1 MFLTTEERR
10 AGIGGSDVGAIM
22 GANPYR
28 SPIACYKDKL
38 GEMPPIAVNYAME
51 WGNLLED
58 VVGMKYADTN
68 NIKFHGNIEPIQAPP
83 NWDAPHHGVMYKPDT
98 VWSKKN
104 DWAYA
109 HPDFYIYTK
118 PDDYTG
124 IEIKTVG
131 DGIYKKYWAEGE
143 IPPWQYYQV
152 VWYSMVT
159 KINKWTMVGFAPHL
173 RLSKDPML
181 IHELEIDLDT
191 QKKVWE
197 KVSYFWE
204 CVQTKR
210 QPELDDYS
218 EQDLK
223 LLYPESNCDIA
234 TSSTYIDTVVKNLF
248 KVRQQL
254 KPLQEQEDVCKNEIK
269 SHMKNCGRLISQDG
283 NELAT
288 YKSAKS
294 RVTVNYKGIV
304 SDLKKKVDPHTYGQ
318 VEHNNTTAVASA
330 RRFLLKYKE
339 DV

>member
-10 AGIGGSDVGAIM
+10 EGIGGSDVGSIM

-38 GEMPPIAVNYAME
+38 GEMPPVEVNHAME

-58 VVGMKYADTN
+58 VIGMKYADMN
-68 NIKFHGNIEPIQAPP
+68 NIKFHGNIDPITHPP
-83 NWDAPHHGVMYKPDT
+83 DWDQPFNGVMYKPDT
-98 VWSKKN
+98 MRSEKN
-104 DWAYA
+104 EWAYA
-109 HPDFYIYTK
+109 HPDFYIFTPAGK
-118 PDDYTG
+118 HG

-131 DGIYKKYWAEGE
+131 EGIYKKYWAEGE

-181 IHELEIDLDT
+181 IHELDIDLDT

-197 KVSYFWE
+197 KVEYFWE
-204 CVQTKR
+204 CVQNKR
-210 QPELDDYS
+210 EPELEEYS
-218 EQDLK
+218 DQDLR
-223 LLYPESNCDIA
+223 LLYPESNCDVV
-234 TSSTYIDTVVKNLF
+234 TSSQYIDTVAKNLF

-254 KPLQEQEDVCKNEIK
+254 KPLVEQEEIYKNEIK
-269 SHMKNCGRLISQDG
+269 AHMKKGGRLIGQDG
-283 NELAT
+283 SELAT
-288 YKSAKS
+288 YKSAKA
-294 RVTVNYKGIV
+294 RVTVDYKNICKE
-304 SDLKKKVDPHTYGQ
+304 LEPLLDPTVFGK
-318 VEHNNTTAVASA
+318 VEHNNTKAVPTA

-339 DV
+339 

>member
-1 MFLTTEERR
+1 MFLTTEQRR
-10 AGIGGSDVGAIM
+10 EGIGGSDVGSIM

-38 GEMPPIAVNYAME
+38 GEMPPIEVNHAME

-58 VVGMKYADTN
+58 VVGMKYADSN
-68 NIKFHGNIEPIQAPP
+68 NIKFHGNIDPIVHPP
-83 NWDAPHHGVMYKPDT
+83 DWPVTNNGIMYKPDT
-98 VWSKKN
+98 MRSTKHN
-104 DWAYA
+104 WAYA
-109 HPDFYIYTK
+109 HPDFYIFS
-118 PDDYTG
+118 PEGYTG

-181 IHELEIDLDT
+181 VHEIEIDLDT
-191 QKKVWE
+191 QMKVWE
-197 KVSYFWE
+197 RVEYFWD
-204 CVQTKR
+204 CVQSKTI
-210 QPELDDYS
+210 PELPSYN

-223 LLYPESNCDIA
+223 LLYPESTGDMV
-234 TSSTYIDTVVKNLF
+234 TSTKYIDKVARNLF
-248 KVRQQL
+248 TVREQI
-254 KPLQEQEDVCKNEIK
+254 KPLLEKEDEYKNEIK
-269 SHMKNCGRLISQDG
+269 AYMQNCSRLIG
-283 NELAT
+283 EHGGELAT
-288 YKSAKS
+288 YKSPKA
-294 RVTVNYKGIV
+294 RVTIDYKGIAT
-304 SDLKKKVDPHTYGQ
+304 DFKKKLGPEAYGT
-318 VEHNNTTAVASA
+318 VEDSNTKAVIPA